1 MQMFLHTSRLQEDF
15 SLRSVTNYWKNIL
28 HNMWRHLIILFLNL
42 SSFSR
47 GVQEPPRLL
56 IPLTDSSD
64 ISFKRLGFII
74 KMHNFLYRQVRQDVL
89 SAHPSLARHSFHSVR
104 GNVEESK
111 KSNRQI
117 DKTSRHTRLKRN
129 KLTAAHQKH
138 RPQSDA
144 WNTTLRSCKDVCG
157 EICFN
162 KCWTT
167 EMKPSLSNMLA

>member
-129 KLTAAHQKH
+129 KLTAAYQKH
-138 RPQSDA
+138 RPQSDDA
-144 WNTTLRSCKDVCG
+144 WNTTLRSC
-157 EICFN
+157 
-162 KCWTT
+162 T
-167 EMKPSLSNMLA
+167 ETRCLWGNLF